1 MSKKKLQKVLGII
14 LSTAMVAGLAACGS
28 DPAQGTTA
36 SSETQKESAVTTPTS
51 SEPSEKEPEVVDITY
66 PLDTDIKLKWW
77 SVSELKYQSAFDNA
91 EESPF
96 HVGLEENTGV
106 DIEWEFAPDGVDDNQ
121 AYSLMMTEDELPHLI
136 HYWSTAEEAEELIQ
150 DGIIYDLKEYLPTYA
165 PDYWELIN
173 SDPMYIE
180 ACSTESGAIYKFCSG
195 VESGYNIT
203 YMGPAV
209 RKDWLDECGL
219 DIPVTL
225 KDWEDMLIAFKEKYG
240 ATFSSPKLGFGMS
253 SGTGAFA
260 DKSAAWYIENDEV
273 TLANNQDEYKVFLET
288 MNRWYE
294 EGLMDPDIMTNDGA
308 SIRTKCLNN
317 EVGAMFINSSNFR
330 NILADAKETGAE
342 WIGVPHPVTAAG
354 ESVTWIQTR
363 KNNFNTK
370 GTMITTECSEEEL
383 ILALKFLNYAYT
395 DEGNMY
401 WNFGNEGVSYTLDA
415 NGNPQWTELVT
426 KAEVGANTAYKYYC
440 SSGPCIQAEYII
452 RMLNQG
458 VSADAIDQWTYN
470 TDAARNQYMP
480 ILNLTADE
488 GLAYTDTWAAI
499 ETYVSEN
506 ITAFIF
512 GDKSLDDWNEYVTT
526 LDKMGLGE
534 CQKIQQAAYER
545 WLTKVK

>member
-1 MSKKKLQKVLGII
+1 MSKKNLQKVLGLI
-14 LSTAMVAGLAACGS
+14 LSTAMIAGLAACGS
-28 DPAQGTTA
+28 DVTQGTTA
-36 SSETQKESAVTTPTS
+36 SNETQKESAVTTPAP

-66 PLDTDIKLKWW
+66 PLDTDIKLRWW
-77 SVSELKYQSAFDNA
+77 SVGELKYQSAFDNA

-136 HYWSTAEEAEELIQ
+136 HYWSTAAQAEELVQ
-150 DGIIYDLKEYLPTYA
+150 DGLIYDLKEYLPTYA
-165 PDYWELIN
+165 PDYWELIS
-173 SDPMYIE
+173 SDPMYLE
-180 ACSTESGAIYKFCSG
+180 ACSTASGAIYKFCSG

-203 YMGPAV
+203 YMGPVV

-240 ATFSSPKLGFGMS
+240 ATFSSPKSGFGMS

-273 TLANNQDEYKVFLET
+273 TFANNQDEYKAFLET

-294 EGLMDPDIMTNDGA
+294 EGLMDPDILTNDGA
-308 SIRTKCLNN
+308 TIRTKCLNN
-317 EVGAMFINSSNFR
+317 EVGAMFITSSNFR
-330 NILADAKETGAE
+330 NVLADAEGTGAE
-342 WIGVPHPVTAAG
+342 WIGVPHPVTTAG

-363 KNNFNTK
+363 KINLAGK

-383 ILALKFLNYAYT
+383 ILALKLLNYAYT

-401 WNFGNEGVSYTLDA
+401 WNFGNVGESYTLDA

-452 RMLNQG
+452 RMLNPG
-458 VSADAIDQWTYN
+458 VSGDAIDQWTYN

-480 ILNLTADE
+480 VLNLTADE
-488 GLAYTDTWAAI
+488 GLAYADNWAAI
-499 ETYVSEN
+499 QTYVSEN

-512 GDKSLDDWNEYVTT
+512 GDKSLNDWNEYVTT

-545 WLTKVK
+545 WLAKVK